1 MQRDSGAPWDGAPW
15 EVHAIAAPV
24 LHADDA
30 VAALAVSLPAAKHA
44 TAARPRWPRITR
56 VATALMRLLDYRP

>member
-30 VAALAVSLPAAKHA
+30 VAALAVSACC
-44 TAARPRWPRITR
+44 
-56 VATALMRLLDYRP
+56 

>member
-1 MQRDSGAPWDGAPW
+1 MQRRERCCSFRMQRDSGAPWDGAPW

-30 VAALAVSLPAAKHA
+30 VAALAVSAC
-44 TAARPRWPRITR
+44 W
-56 VATALMRLLDYRP
+56 